1 MSHFD
6 SSHKLVESYIWKVQL
21 EGRHKCK
28 EEASS
33 ISDLHVLKTAM
44 ETMKNNYLNLLLD
57 RDHLLDLGVIYS
69 IALRGKEEEIDQ
81 LISELLKVRE
91 TLGNSQVALL
101 IAENQIEELSRELS
115 LIHVLPTKSENQWE
129 EHCVELSLLHSSSA
143 QSENLPLAT
152 TFSDRQHIHK
162 VNEEEEPLDDTLSND
177 ISGSINTEDIQDD
190 SKEGIEDDSKILSL
204 DSSNFTSHSHEFA
217 AYSLEEVDD
226 IHSVIVDNP
235 FFEMSADLILD
246 NPLFESDDEE
256 ALDLDDTNGIR
267 SSILEYDC
275 EVEHTLGGPATQE
288 LSLMG
293 MDVMSP
299 SF

>member
-1 MSHFD
+1 MVKNVIAALSHFD
-6 SSHKLVESYIWKVQL
+6 SSHKLVESYIWKGQL

-33 ISDLHVLKTAM
+33 IFDLHVLKTAM
-44 ETMKNNYLNLLLD
+44 ETMKNNYLNLLSD

-69 IALRGKEEEIDQ
+69 IALRRKEEEIDQ

-91 TLGNSQVALL
+91 TLGNSRVALL

-190 SKEGIEDDSKILSL
+190 SKDTLVYFDHSSDTQNWFSPSKWKSINGILCREL
-204 DSSNFTSHSHEFA
+204 
-217 AYSLEEVDD
+217 
-226 IHSVIVDNP
+226 
-235 FFEMSADLILD
+235 LIICHM
-246 NPLFESDDEE
+246 LFE
-256 ALDLDDTNGIR
+256 L
-267 SSILEYDC
+267 
-275 EVEHTLGGPATQE
+275 
-288 LSLMG
+288 
-293 MDVMSP
+293 
-299 SF
+299 